1 MRKVIEYFI
10 DNPAVTWVMTGIFLV
25 GGMVGLMTLSQLEDP
40 VFTVKKGIIIT
51 EYPGATPEEVE
62 LEVTDRLEKALWEVP
77 QLKDTLS
84 YSRAGVSYIKIEV
97 KDEYWEDRLPQVW
110 DEIRKKLRDTA
121 PLLPPGAGKPDIS
134 DDFSFVYGYV
144 LAVTGDGYTYAELE
158 DYADFLKKDLSLMDG
173 VARVELWGVQD
184 EVIYVDISEK
194 QLSEWGLNS
203 RDIDNTLQLQN
214 AVVDAGYLEVGDQRI
229 RIAPTGRFQKP
240 EDIGDLLIT
249 PVGPGPPATVAGQP
263 DRSIGIQTH
272 YATPESTRVS
282 PNRELI
288 RIRDVAKVTHT
299 YLEPPQTLMRYN
311 GQRAVGI
318 KIAAD
323 AGSQGMVVGAALD
336 EVLEKIAPTMP
347 VGLEVAKVSWQ
358 SDLIEDSILGMG
370 TNVILAVIIVLL
382 VLIIPSGFRMGMVI
396 AINLML
402 TIITTF
408 MFMKLFGM
416 ALERMS
422 LGALIIAMGMMVD
435 NAIVISDGIAV
446 KMRQGMARRD
456 AAIATSAQNAY
467 PLFTAT
473 VIAVMAFFPIFA
485 STTDAGEYA
494 RSLFT
499 VIAIS
504 LLFSW
509 FQAIYF
515 TPLQCMKMLPEPK
528 IDDTAKGGGEAPRSE
543 YDNAFFNAF
552 RWLLYQATRFRF
564 FTIAAMVALL
574 AISIANWGKIP
585 QMFFPNATRTQ
596 LMVDYWAPEGTRIQD
611 TSENLK
617 KIEEKLLQD
626 ERVSNVSLFIGSGP
640 PRFYLPVDP
649 ELQYP
654 SYAEFVLN
662 FENLDDIDAFV
673 VDTEP
678 WIKANVPEALTRLRR
693 YSVGP
698 SDTWKFEARFSG
710 PAEADLDEM
719 RAVAEE
725 AMEIVK
731 ASPYGREVRHD
742 MRQPVKKVVPVY
754 DQQRGRWIDVNRKE
768 VANTTKMAF
777 DGRPI
782 GLYRQGD
789 DLMPIYMRY
798 VDEERR
804 NLARDIDGL
813 QVQPTNSNT
822 TIPLSAITT
831 DIRGEWEESNI
842 VRWNRRRAVTVQA
855 SPIDTATF
863 PTLRDDVI
871 DEINAMELP
880 SGYHLFWD
888 GEFDSERIGTTSLV
902 PGAVV
907 AAVLLVF
914 LVVTVFNGFRP
925 LLIILLTIPMAFIG
939 VVGAL
944 FIFDTP
950 FGFLG
955 ILGALSLA
963 GMMNKNIVVLLD
975 AVSENLEQGMD
986 KYRAI
991 TEATVTRI
999 RPVLLAAMT
1008 TALGVVPIIPDI
1020 FWKAMAVTI
1029 MGGLTFGSMLTLV
1042 MVPVFWVIFYQTKT
1056 PKTLPKAS

>member
-10 DNPAVTWVMTGIFLV
+10 DNPAITWTMTAIFFV
-25 GGMVGLMTLSQLEDP
+25 GGIVGLMTLGQLEDP
-40 VFTVKKGIIIT
+40 VFTVKKGVIVT
-51 EYPGATPEEVE
+51 QYPGATPEEVE

-77 QLKDTLS
+77 QLKDTWS
-84 YSRAGVSYIKIEV
+84 YSRAGVSWIKIEI

-110 DEIRKKLRDTA
+110 DEVRKKLRDTA

-158 DYADFLKKDLSLMDG
+158 DYADFLKKDLALLDG
-173 VARVELWGVQD
+173 IARVELWGVQD
-184 EVIYVDISEK
+184 EVIYVDVSEK
-194 QLSEWGLNS
+194 KLSEWGLNS
-203 RDIDNTLQLQN
+203 DDIDNTLKVQN
-214 AVVDAGYLEVGDQRI
+214 AVVDAGYLEVDDQRI
-229 RIAPTGRFQKP
+229 RIAPTGRFQRP
-240 EDIGDLLIT
+240 EDIGDMLIS
-249 PVGPGPPATVAGQP
+249 PVGSGPPDTVRGQP
-263 DRSIGIQTH
+263 DRTVGILDH

-288 RIRDVAKVTHT
+288 RIRDVAEVKHS
-299 YLEPPQTLMRYN
+299 YLEPPETLMRFN

-323 AGSQGMVVGAALD
+323 AGSQGMVVGAKLD
-336 EVLEKIAPTMP
+336 SELEKIAPTMP
-347 VGLEVAKVSWQ
+347 IGMEVHKVAWQ
-358 SDLIEDSILGMG
+358 SDLIEESLVGMG
-370 TNVILAVIIVLL
+370 INVVLAVIIVLL

-402 TIITTF
+402 TIVATF

-446 KMRQGMARRD
+446 KMRQGKSRRD
-456 AAIATSAQNAY
+456 AAISTAAQNAY

-473 VIAVMAFFPIFA
+473 VIAVMAFYPIFA
-485 STTDAGEYA
+485 SVADAGEYA
-494 RSLFT
+494 KSLFS

-504 LLFSW
+504 LMFSW
-509 FQAIYF
+509 FQAMYF
-515 TPLQCMKMLPEPK
+515 TPIQCMKMLPEPK
-528 IDDTAKGGGEAPRSE
+528 IDDSAKDGGEAPKSE

-552 RWLLYQATRFRF
+552 RWVLHKATRYRY
-564 FTIAAMVALL
+564 FTLAALFVLL
-574 AISIANWGKIP
+574 AAAIGNWGNIAK
-585 QMFFPNATRTQ
+585 MFFPNATRTQ

-611 TSENLK
+611 VSENLK

-626 ERVSNVSLFIGSGP
+626 ERVKNVSLFIGSGP

-649 ELQYP
+649 ELSYP

-662 FENLDDIDAFV
+662 FNNLDDIDSFV

-678 WIKANVPEALTRLRR
+678 WLKENVPEALTRLRR

-698 SDTWKFEARFSG
+698 SDTWKFELHFSG
-710 PAEADLDEM
+710 PAEADLDEL
-719 RAVAEE
+719 RGIAEE

-742 MRQPVKKVVPVY
+742 MRNPVKKVVPVY

-768 VANTTKMAF
+768 VADTTKMAF
-777 DGRPI
+777 DGRPV

-789 DLMPIYMRY
+789 DLMPIYLRY

-804 NLARDIDGL
+804 SLAREIDNV
-813 QVQPTNSNT
+813 QVQPTNSHT
-822 TIPLSAITT
+822 TIPLSAITE

-842 VRWNRRRAVTVQA
+842 IRWNRRRSVTVQA
-855 SPIDTATF
+855 SPIDTETF
-863 PTLRDDVI
+863 PTLREDVL

-880 SGYHLFWD
+880 AGYHVFWD

-902 PGAVV
+902 PGTVV

-914 LVVTVFNGFRP
+914 LVVTVFGAFRP

-939 VVGAL
+939 IVGGL
-944 FIFDTP
+944 LIFDTP
-950 FGFLG
+950 FGFLA

-975 AVSENLEQGMD
+975 AVSENLNQGMD

-1020 FWKAMAVTI
+1020 FWQAMAVTI
-1029 MGGLTFGSMLTLV
+1029 MGGLTFGSILTLV
-1042 MVPVFWVIFYQTKT
+1042 VVPVYWVIFYRVKT
-1056 PKTLPKAS
+1056 PEKVPPAS